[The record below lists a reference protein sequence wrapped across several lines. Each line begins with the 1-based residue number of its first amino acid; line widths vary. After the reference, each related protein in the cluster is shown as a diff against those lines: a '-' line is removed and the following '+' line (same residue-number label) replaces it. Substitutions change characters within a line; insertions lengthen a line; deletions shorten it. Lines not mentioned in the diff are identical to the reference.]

1 MNMNFNFDTNEVL
14 LIIGAYGIIQ
24 VLAQDLGIKTGKKQR
39 DLMQSM
45 PVQIVLLFSGAYTIV
60 NSYRDAA
67 IATIIYYYLKYVY
80 SNGET
85 SAVCFEDV

>member
-1 MNMNFNFDTNEVL
+1 MNINNVEQILT
-14 LIIGAYGIIQ
+14 IGAAYGIIQ

-39 DLMQSM
+39 DLIQSI
-45 PVQIVLLFSGAYTIV
+45 PVQIFLMFSGAHAITGDYT
-60 NSYRDAA
+60 NAA
-67 IATIIYYYLKYVY
+67 IAVMLYYLLKYVY